1 MNKYSKSFILASFA
15 LLIHTGASAEVP
27 VVDDSENYALL
38 NEQSIQEPIDKQ
50 QNEDFELT
58 DTAESL
64 DSEHPEWGEPLAALD
79 DDPYDAMDNSPPSEH
94 QPEKPLAYDSKS
106 NPSKME
112 DNAMLLDRVQT
123 LQEEVQQLRGQLEVQ
138 AHDLK
143 MLQQQQLAFYK
154 DLDARLSQPKELQTS
169 DKKAQVDQ
177 ARQEA
182 QSMKKMKLES
192 VSTNDNANPADEQ
205 ISYLKAYELIKNKNY
220 DEALAAM
227 SDFTSQ
233 YPQSGYAPNAQYW
246 LGELYLLKKQFNEA
260 MTHFDVVIQKYPTS
274 SKIAPSL
281 LKLGYVQ
288 AAMGERAKARDTLN
302 QVIRDFPDTKTAQ
315 LAGAKLDALK

>member
-1 MNKYSKSFILASFA
+1 MNKYSKSFILASFV
-15 LLIHTGASAEVP
+15 LLIHTSASAEVP

-38 NEQSIQEPIDKQ
+38 NEHTIQQPIDNQ

-79 DDPYDAMDNSPPSEH
+79 DNPYDAIDNSSSEN
-94 QPEKPLAYDSKS
+94 QPEKPLAYEPKSDS
-106 NPSKME
+106 SKIE

-154 DLDARLSQPKELQTS
+154 DLDARLSQPAERQTA
-169 DKKAQVDQ
+169 DKQIQADQ

-220 DEALAAM
+220 DEALTAM

-260 MTHFDVVIQKYPTS
+260 ISHFDVVIQKYPTS

-281 LKLGYVQ
+281 LKLGYAQ

-315 LAGAKLDALK
+315 LASAKLDALK